1 MPYATLKMI
10 EENDLYRSSVLNL
23 QASENRLSPDV
34 KRALSSDLASRYSH
48 LMKNSINS
56 YGGTSIFE
64 EIYAKTIKD
73 TAELF
78 GSRYA
83 EIRPV
88 GGHIAVLAA
97 LMTVSR
103 KGQKAAAIGEKYG
116 GYPGYSSK
124 YIGRL
129 LDLNFIEIPFNDDRQ
144 EIEYDAFEKMVS
156 LEKPDLVI
164 LGQSAF
170 VKSYDLKRINEI
182 CEPHDIRI
190 IYDGSHVMGLIA
202 GGEFQP
208 DVLKYSSL
216 LVGSTHKSFF
226 GPQGGI
232 ILTNSPDIM
241 TKMEDN
247 LTWMTMDNMHP
258 NRIAALGIAVE
269 EMKEHGK
276 DYAKQLHLNSRNLG
290 EELFG
295 AGIPARFK
303 PWYSETHQVLLD
315 LKKEEDRISFSRK
328 LEKNGIIVDRD
339 GRIGTSEVTRMGC
352 TDMTK
357 VADLISRSNKG
368 QNVLNE
374 VRDLVKSFKLKY
386 WRESL

>member
-48 LMKNSINS
+48 LMENGINS

-64 EIYAKTIKD
+64 EIYAKTRKD

-88 GGHIAVLAA
+88 GGHIAVLAS
-97 LMTVSR
+97 LLTVSR

-116 GYPGYSSK
+116 GYPGYSGK

-182 CEPHDIRI
+182 CEPQDIKI

-208 DVLKYSSL
+208 DALKYSSL

-232 ILTNSPDIM
+232 ILTNSPDVI
-241 TKMEDN
+241 TKMEEN

-269 EMKEHGK
+269 EMKEHGR
-276 DYAKQLHLNSRNLG
+276 DYAKQLRLNSRNLG
-290 EELFG
+290 EELSG
-295 AGIPARFK
+295 AGVPVRFL
-303 PWYSETHQVLLD
+303 PWYSESHQVLLD
-315 LKKEEDRISFSRK
+315 LRKEEDRISFSRK

-352 TDMTK
+352 TDMSK
-357 VADLISRSNKG
+357 VADLISRANKG

>member
-10 EENDLYRSSVLNL
+10 EENDSYRSSCLNL
-23 QASENRLSPDV
+23 QASENCLSPDV
-34 KRALSSDLASRYSH
+34 KRALSSDLGSRYSH
-48 LMKNSINS
+48 LMKNGINS

-64 EIYAKTIKD
+64 EIYSVAKKN

-78 GSRYA
+78 GSKYA

-97 LMTVSR
+97 LLSTSR
-103 KGQKAAAIGEKYG
+103 RGQKAAAIGEKYG

-124 YIGRL
+124 YIGKL
-129 LDLNFIEIPFNDDRQ
+129 LDLDFIEIPFNDAIQ
-144 EIEYDAFEKMVS
+144 EIEYDAFEKMIS

-170 VKSYDLKRINEI
+170 VKSYDLKRVNEI
-182 CEPHDIRI
+182 CEPQGTRI

-202 GGEFQP
+202 GGRFQP
-208 DVLKYSSL
+208 DVLKYSTL

-232 ILTNSPDIM
+232 IITNSPDIM
-241 TKMEDN
+241 EKLEDN

-276 DYAKQLHLNSRNLG
+276 DYAKQIQLNSRILG
-290 EELFG
+290 EELSG
-295 AGIPARFK
+295 AGIPVRFK
-303 PWYSETHQVLLD
+303 PWFSESHQILLD
-315 LKKEEDRISFSRK
+315 LRKEEDRISFSRK

-339 GRIGTSEVTRMGC
+339 GRIGTSEVTRMGWN
-352 TDMTK
+352 DMTM
-357 VADLISRSNKG
+357 VADLISRANKG

-374 VRDLVKSFKLKY
+374 VRDLVKSFKLRY
-386 WRESL
+386 WRGS